1 MVNSYDVII
10 AGAGPVGLFLACELG
25 LRGTL
30 VLVLERDPKP
40 DSLWKVEPLGVRGL
54 NTSSVESLHR
64 RGLLDKFFDTDSR
77 PHTYD
82 KKSEFQFGGHFAG
95 IMLDANRLELDRW
108 KYRLPGPALLGGRT
122 TIDQLERVF
131 GEHATALGVEIR
143 RGCGVT
149 KIDATSANSVSV
161 EANDQ
166 LFNCK
171 WLVACDGGK
180 STVRKMA
187 GFEFTGTEPQL
198 TGYALS
204 CDWDH
209 PERLKPGFHVHDKG
223 MHIIVPPNAL
233 YMMDFDGGAFDRKSE
248 ITQERIQEV
257 FNRMTGN
264 TDINITKVN
273 IASSFTDRC
282 KQATTYRKGRVLLAG
297 DAAHIHSPLGAQGLN
312 LGLGDAMNLGWKLAA
327 IVRQELQGQA
337 ANIALL
343 DTYEK
348 ERHPMGK
355 KALEWTRV
363 QVAML
368 QPNPYGAAL
377 QTLIRDMINTTDG
390 TNLFI
395 DRFMGLS
402 QRYDLGRGD
411 ARRHPL
417 IGCSA
422 PDLELEDGTRLGTK
436 LKNGR
441 GLLVDLGTNAPLE
454 EVTAD
459 GVYKEEIDF
468 VRIAVKEKLDLQAM
482 LIRPDG
488 IVVWVQAQDQEP
500 DMDAAE
506 SALQQWFGSEV
517 KLTFGCI

>member
-1 MVNSYDVII
+1 MSNSYDVII

-25 LRGTL
+25 LRGTS

-40 DSLWKVEPLGVRGL
+40 DSLWKVEPLGGRGL

-64 RGLLDKFFDTDSR
+64 RGLLDKFFEKDSR
-77 PHTYD
+77 VHTYT

-95 IMLDANRLELDRW
+95 ILLDANRLELNRW

-131 GEHATALGVEIR
+131 SEHATALGVEIR

-149 KIDATSANSVSV
+149 KIDTKSPDNVSV
-161 EANDQ
+161 EADDQ
-166 LFNCK
+166 LFNCR
-171 WLVACDGGK
+171 WLVACDGGRSK
-180 STVRKMA
+180 VRKMA

-204 CDWDH
+204 CNWDH
-209 PERLKPGFHVHDKG
+209 PERLKKGFHITDQG
-223 MHIIVPPNAL
+223 MHIVVPPNAL

-264 TDINITKVN
+264 NDVNITKIN

-282 KQATTYRKGRVLLAG
+282 KQATTYRNGRVLLAG

-327 IVRQELQGQA
+327 IVAQELQGET

-348 ERHPMGK
+348 ERHPMGE

-377 QTLIRDMINTTDG
+377 QTLIRDMIDTTDG

-402 QRYDLGRGD
+402 QRYDLGGRES
-411 ARRHPL
+411 HTHSL

-422 PDLELEDGTRLGTK
+422 PDLELEDGTRLGDK
-436 LKNGR
+436 LQNGR
-441 GLLVDLGTNAPLE
+441 GFLVDLGTNALLE
-454 EVTAD
+454 KLTAD
-459 GVYKEEIDF
+459 GRYKGQLDF
-468 VRIAVKEKLDLQAM
+468 MRIVVKEKLDLEAM

-488 IVVWVQAQDQEP
+488 IVAWV
-500 DMDAAE
+500 AAE
-506 SALQQWFGSEV
+506 NPVSDSNAVELALQQWFV
-517 KLTFGCI
+517 